1 MPFHDVRGV
10 YPARKCIVC
19 GKTFI
24 PKTANHWCC
33 SVECSKAHAR
43 NMENAREAERKK
55 KKKTITDP
63 MAEIRAIAK
72 RGVDYGK
79 IVVEL
84 ARKGEL

>member
-1 MPFHDVRGV
+1 MPFHDVHGV

-33 SVECSKAHAR
+33 SVECGKKHAR

-84 ARKGEL
+84 ERKGEL